1 MVYHMLKAWIV
12 ALGLAALPAVAQADI
27 FMLVTGVQGD
37 STAKGHEKWIR
48 VSSLDWK
55 MTAQTSWTQGGGAS
69 VGKPFPD
76 ALQLVLPTGT
86 WSQHFV
92 RLIGLGKALPSVVF
106 DAVASDGRPLYR
118 ITAEGFFVT
127 QYQLASLP
135 ATPLPQDHVNGV
147 FKKVKIEYYAIGAD
161 GRVISTS
168 VEWDIAAGTVTPPL

>member
-1 MVYHMLKAWIV
+1 MIHRMLKGLIV
-12 ALGLAALPAVAQADI
+12 AAGLCALPAVAQADI
-27 FMLVTGVQGD
+27 FMLVTGVAGD

-76 ALQLVLPTGT
+76 ELQLVLPTGT

-92 RLIGLGKALPSVVF
+92 RLIGTGRALSSVVF

-118 ITAEGFFVT
+118 ITAEGFFIT
-127 QYQLASLP
+127 QYRLASLP

-147 FKKVKIEYYAIGAD
+147 FKKVRIEYYATGAD
-161 GRVISTS
+161 GRVTSTV
-168 VEWDIAAGTVTPPL
+168 VEWDIPGGTVVPPL

>member
-1 MVYHMLKAWIV
+1 MIHRMLKGLIV
-12 ALGLAALPAVAQADI
+12 AAGLCALPAVAQADI
-27 FMLVTGVQGD
+27 FMLVTGVAGD

-48 VSSLDWK
+48 VSSLDWR

-118 ITAEGFFVT
+118 MTAEGFFVT

-147 FKKVKIEYYAIGAD
+147 FKKVKIEYYATAAD
-161 GRVISTS
+161 GRVTSTV
-168 VEWDIAAGTVTPPL
+168 VEWDIPAGTVVPPL